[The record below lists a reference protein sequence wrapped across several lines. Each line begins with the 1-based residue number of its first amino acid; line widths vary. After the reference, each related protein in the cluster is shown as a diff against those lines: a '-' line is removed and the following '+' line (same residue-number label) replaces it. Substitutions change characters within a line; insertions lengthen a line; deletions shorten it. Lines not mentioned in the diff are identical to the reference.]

1 MARVAVKRMS
11 GPVRTALAAGL
22 LLGASLV
29 VTGTTATTAGASSDQ
44 PIVLGDIC
52 SCTGPEA
59 SSIAQTSPTL
69 QAWAS
74 WENSHGGID
83 GHKVQVIVKDD
94 GYNPGTA
101 LSDAKELV
109 STDHAVAIFDNS
121 DVDTS
126 WASYIEQ
133 QKVPGIGGLDTA
145 AGYTNP
151 DFFPPGGTYQFE
163 TTVGVQTA
171 KHAGIKKEADLYCV
185 EVAIC
190 AQAAAQAKT
199 ALAKAGLQ
207 LVYSAG
213 IGFAA
218 PNYTAQCLAAKQSG
232 ATAMTVADAS
242 AIVSKVASECAAQG
256 YKPTQL
262 SADGSVSISWLTT
275 PGMEGNLDNQP
286 DLPWFVHNS
295 ATKTFYDELAK
306 YAPSVPTSPNFGEI
320 ALSTWAAGIEVQE
333 AIQAGNV
340 TATPTAAEITNGLYH
355 LPAGTT
361 LGGLAPP
368 IHFVKGKIAS
378 NPCFY
383 TMGIKNHAFVLL
395 NSGKLVCAKQG

>member
-1 MARVAVKRMS
+1 MAHAAVRRLV
-11 GPVRTALAAGL
+11 GPIRTALAAGL
-22 LLGASLV
+22 LLSASLV
-29 VTGTTATTAGASSDQ
+29 VVGAVATTAGASTSQ

-59 SSIAQTSPTL
+59 SSIAQTSPTI

-74 WENSHGGID
+74 WENAHGGID
-83 GHKVQVIVKDD
+83 GHKVEVIVKDD

-101 LSDAKELV
+101 LSDATQLV
-109 STDHAVAIFDNS
+109 SSDHVVAIFDNS

-126 WASYIEQ
+126 WESYIQQ
-133 QKVPGIGGLDTA
+133 QKIPGIGGLDTA

-151 DFFPPGGTYQFE
+151 DFFPPGGTYQYE
-163 TTVGVQTA
+163 TTVGVQTT
-171 KHAGIKKEADLYCV
+171 KQAGIKKEADLYCV

-190 AQAAAQAKT
+190 AQSSSQLKT
-199 ALAKAGLQ
+199 ALSKVGLQ

-232 ATAMTVADAS
+232 ATGMTVADAS
-242 AIVSKVASECAAQG
+242 AIVAKVASDCAAQG
-256 YKPTQL
+256 YEPTQF
-262 SADGSVSISWLTT
+262 SADGSVSSSWLTT
-275 PGMEGNLDNQP
+275 PGMEGNIDSEP
-286 DLPWFVHNS
+286 DVPWFVHDS
-295 ATKTFYDELAK
+295 ATKTFYAALDK

-340 TATPTAAEITNGLYH
+340 TATPTAAEVTNGLYH

-368 IHFVKGKIAS
+368 IHFVAGKIAS
-378 NPCFY
+378 NPCDY
-383 TMGIKNHAFVLL
+383 IMGIKNQKFVQLDG
-395 NSGKLVCAKQG
+395 GKLVCAK

>member
-1 MARVAVKRMS
+1 MAEPVAKRVVGS
-11 GPVRTALAAGL
+11 VRTMLAAGL
-22 LLGASLV
+22 LVSASLV
-29 VTGTTATTAGASSDQ
+29 VIGTAAVPAGASTDQ

-59 SSIAQTSPTL
+59 SSVSQTSPTI

-74 WENSHGGID
+74 WENAHGGID
-83 GHKVQVIVKDD
+83 GHKVEVIVKDD

-101 LSDAKELV
+101 LSDATQLV
-109 STDHAVAIFDNS
+109 TADHVVAIFDNS

-151 DFFPPGGTYQFE
+151 DFFPPGGTYQYE
-163 TTVGVQTA
+163 TTVGVQITKA
-171 KHAGIKKEADLYCV
+171 AGVKKEADLYCV

-190 AQAAAQAKT
+190 AQSSSQLKT
-199 ALAKAGLQ
+199 ALAKVGLQ

-242 AIVSKVASECAAQG
+242 AIVAKVASDCAAQG
-256 YKPTQL
+256 YTPTQF
-262 SADGSVSISWLTT
+262 SADGSVSSSWLTT
-275 PGMEGNLDNQP
+275 PGMEGNIDSEP
-286 DLPWFVHNS
+286 DLPWFVHDA
-295 ATKTFYDELAK
+295 ATKTFYEALDK
-306 YAPSVPTSPNFGEI
+306 YAPSVATSPNFGEI
-320 ALSTWAAGIEVQE
+320 ALSTWAAGIELQE
-333 AIQAGNV
+333 AVQAGKV
-340 TATPTAAEITNGLYH
+340 TATPTAAEITDGLYS

-361 LGGLAPP
+361 LGGLSPP
-368 IHFVKGKIAS
+368 IHFVKGKIAA
-378 NPCFY
+378 NPCDY
-383 TMGIKNHAFVLL
+383 TMGIKNQKFVLL
-395 NSGKLVCAKQG
+395 NGGKLVCSK